1 MTGFLE
7 PLSQGSR
14 ILRDSPLAKLT
25 RTQSWIKRLYKV
37 EFSYGKEAELGANI
51 IAECMYTQYDIE
63 GNQYRLIDPI
73 VDYKKSNN
81 VVSKDNQTFIL
92 NGLK

>member
-1 MTGFLE
+1 M
-7 PLSQGSR
+7 
-14 ILRDSPLAKLT
+14 AKLT
-25 RTQSWIKRLYKV
+25 RTQSWIKRVYKV
-37 EFSYGKEAELGANI
+37 EFSDGKEVELGANI

-73 VDYKKSNN
+73 VDYKTSNN